1 MGQPAAYADILR
13 QHEKFVAICEAAGV
27 KAEAEGGRF
36 GGYVERIRDL
46 NSQLQR
52 VRQAESEGLL
62 FAQLAPDLPRYLVAL
77 TETREVGTMVPF
89 LLTCPAEVLTPRLKA
104 MLAGPEFPSEED
116 QASNQARNIQFELS
130 LATLLSAT
138 GISVTLGEPDLRC
151 TVGGLSIFVACK
163 RLFSVQ
169 NLNKRI
175 NEATVQLRRELTQL
189 PNAFGVIAISLS
201 RVLAVTDRSEAI
213 ASRGDGL
220 RKLASRIDT
229 LIVGRRARWQQ
240 TREAQAILFQVTSVF
255 TNAETERIESGGFT
269 TMYGAGPVCE
279 VLAEKIQSMAS

>member
-13 QHEKFVAICEAAGV
+13 EREKFVAICETVGV
-27 KAEAEGGRF
+27 KAEAEHGRF
-36 GGYVERIRDL
+36 GRYVERIRDL
-46 NSQLQR
+46 NSQLQKL
-52 VRQAESEGLL
+52 RQGESEGLL
-62 FAQLAPDLPRYLVAL
+62 YAQLAPDLPRYLVAL

-89 LLTCPAEVLTPRLKA
+89 LLTCPASMLTPRLKA
-104 MLAGPEFPSEED
+104 MLAGPELPAEED

-151 TVGGLSIFVACK
+151 AVGGLSIFVACK

-169 NLNKRI
+169 KLNKRI
-175 NEATVQLRRELTQL
+175 NEATAQLRRELIQL

-213 ASRGDGL
+213 ASQRDGL
-220 RKLASRIDT
+220 RKLASRIDA

-255 TNAETERIESGGFT
+255 TNAESGRIESGGFT

-279 VLAEKIQSMAS
+279 VLAERIKMIAQ